1 MRSLQEAVR
10 SQFRPIEELKKDMAQ
25 LDIQVETDSQ
35 IMARL
40 VAQFN
45 GSSASL
51 EERLKVLL
59 DLEYMVHQVSILE
72 KWNTGGILEAG
83 LDC

>member
-1 MRSLQEAVR
+1 MFFCVRSRQESVR

-59 DLEYMVHQVSILE
+59 DLEYLVHQVSSSE
-72 KWNTGGILEAG
+72 KLNTGGIL
-83 LDC
+83 

>member
-1 MRSLQEAVR
+1 
-10 SQFRPIEELKKDMAQ
+10 
-25 LDIQVETDSQ
+25 
-35 IMARL
+35 MARL

-59 DLEYMVHQVSILE
+59 DLEYMVHQVSSLE
-72 KWNTGGILEAG
+72 KWNTGSRPG
-83 LDC
+83 LLIWHTGLMPGGLTHLGPIFNIYINLYIYIFF